1 MSVYFCVLG
10 SGSKGNAALL
20 KTPGAHIL
28 IDAGFSPQ
36 ELALRMLGTG
46 VSWESLDAIVL
57 THLHADHFKRTC
69 LRFCAKFNV
78 EFICHEDHA
87 RRFENFGSFKAMRR
101 LGLIRTYGD
110 EPFSIAE
117 SVRCH
122 PVKVPHDSPPT
133 FGFRIETEAACG
145 RTMRL
150 GYFADLGECDD
161 AIASSMFGVDLLA
174 LEFNHDEKMQLKSG
188 RHPSLIQRV
197 MSSDGHLSNRQAAD
211 VFRRVLE
218 SGHPAPKS
226 LVQIH
231 LSRECNSAQLAFDS
245 AQEVAFLAGA
255 QTRIFSSRQ
264 EIRGTLH
271 HIDFADA

>member
-1 MSVYFCVLG
+1 MSVHFCVLG

-20 KTPGAHIL
+20 KTPSAHIL

-36 ELALRMLGTG
+36 ELETRLSGTG
-46 VSWESLDAIVL
+46 VSWDSLDAIVL

-69 LRFCAKFNV
+69 LKFCAQHNV
-78 EFICHEDHA
+78 EFFCHEDHA
-87 RRFENFGSFKAMRR
+87 KRFENFGRFKQLHR
-101 LGLIRTYGD
+101 LNLIRTYGS
-110 EPFSIAE
+110 ESFSIQK
-117 SVRCH
+117 SVRIRA
-122 PVKVPHDSPPT
+122 VQIPHDSPPT
-133 FGFRIETEAACG
+133 FGFRIEIDAPDG
-145 RTMRL
+145 SVSRV

-161 AIASSMFGVDLLA
+161 TITREMFGVDLLA
-174 LEFNHDEKMQLKSG
+174 LEFNHDEALQRNSG

-197 MSSDGHLSNRQAAD
+197 MSADGHLSNRQAAD

-231 LSRECNSAQLAFDS
+231 LSRECNRPELAFQS

-255 QTRIFSSRQ
+255 TTRIFSSRQ
-264 EIRGTLH
+264 EIRGTVH
-271 HIDFADA
+271 RVDALE